1 MKATL
6 NNKLWIMYI
15 APPRCHQLKPAP
27 PRAPLRFKVMAEVG
41 HQDFIDMYI
50 YKWMGNDSVGTEV
63 LSNDITMLPVFI
75 VGNYYVVDSS
85 AEDVTR
91 KPTSHSTPLSD
102 RRTTSQEK
110 SKRRMKVAEVHS
122 WGGDGWVGGMWNG
135 LDDGKEN
142 QTFAT
147 LKIISSI
154 RLFGKGRK

>member
-1 MKATL
+1 
-6 NNKLWIMYI
+6 
-15 APPRCHQLKPAP
+15 
-27 PRAPLRFKVMAEVG
+27 
-41 HQDFIDMYI
+41 
-50 YKWMGNDSVGTEV
+50 MGNDSVGTEV

-122 WGGDGWVGGMWNG
+122 WGGDG
-135 LDDGKEN
+135 
-142 QTFAT
+142 
-147 LKIISSI
+147 
-154 RLFGKGRK
+154 